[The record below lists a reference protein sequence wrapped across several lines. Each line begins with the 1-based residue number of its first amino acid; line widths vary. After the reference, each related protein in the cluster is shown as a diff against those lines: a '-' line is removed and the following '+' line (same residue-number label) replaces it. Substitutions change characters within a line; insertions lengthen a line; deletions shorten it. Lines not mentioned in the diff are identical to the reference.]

1 MLTSED
7 ILNLKEPPNEL
18 LEIHLYQV
26 LEIIRWR
33 YFNNQISKEKAEQL
47 KIKAIKDYD
56 KKIKMYEFKDSIYKE
71 QLENRKKTEMLRIKF
86 RKNPTIELAKEIIS
100 LYSGEMF

>member
-1 MLTSED
+1 
-7 ILNLKEPPNEL
+7 
-18 LEIHLYQV
+18 
-26 LEIIRWR
+26 
-33 YFNNQISKEKAEQL
+33 
-47 KIKAIKDYD
+47 
-56 KKIKMYEFKDSIYKE
+56 MYEFKYSIYKE